1 MKKILNIILLIMLIF
16 SQAVYAGDLTPS
28 NDEEVSV
35 SDNIEYNF
43 QMPDMADTIKA
54 FQALQKELDDSTTGI
69 DYEQMFSAAEK
80 DMTDIEGMTE
90 LLKSSA
96 QMKKTQQDILLKM
109 KQAASDGNMGAQFQ
123 LGMTYGAGVINYKE
137 SIKWLKKAA
146 ERGHRGAE
154 YILGFMY
161 GYGDG
166 VKKDIKESRK
176 WLSRASNQGHKEAKK
191 YLDEINAIK

>member
-1 MKKILNIILLIMLIF
+1 MKKISNIILLIMLIF
-16 SQAVYAGDLTPS
+16 SSVSYAVDLTPS

-35 SDNIEYNF
+35 SDNMEYNF

-54 FQALQKELDDSTTGI
+54 FQTLQKELDDSTTGI
-69 DYEQMFSAAEK
+69 DYKQMFSAAEK

-96 QMKKTQQDILLKM
+96 QMKKTQQNILSKM
-109 KQAASDGNMGAQFQ
+109 KQYSADGNMGAQFQ

-137 SIKWLKKAA
+137 SVKWLKKAA
-146 ERGHRGAE
+146 EKGHRGAE

-166 VKKDIKESRK
+166 VKKDIKEAKK
-176 WLSRASNQGHKEAKK
+176 WLLRASNKGHKEAKK